1 MPKLSDNVKFFIV
14 QGLACFDTPT
24 QVSKAVKEEFGLEV
38 PRPQIQLYDPT
49 SIVGRA
55 LSKKYTEIFHSTRQQ
70 FLEEIGSI
78 PIANQ
83 SFRLRALDQ
92 MYQRAIARGNEML
105 AKEVLEQAAKEAAGF
120 YAGKQGAGAP
130 NDSPLLEW
138 LKQIGGTS
146 IPIAHDIEGE
156 SRRVTESAVQDAEMI
171 QDPRSEKQ
179 DKPKQKRLPSSVG
192 RD

>member
-1 MPKLSDNVKFFIV
+1 MATLTDTVKLYIVKR
-14 QGLACFDTPT
+14 LACFDTPT
-24 QVSKAVKEEFGLEV
+24 QVAKAVKEDFEV
-38 PRPQIQLYDPT
+38 DLPRSQVQIYDPT
-49 SIVGRA
+49 SVVGRA
-55 LSKKYTEIFHSTRQQ
+55 LSKKYSEIFHATRQQ
-70 FLEEIGSI
+70 FLDEIGSI

-120 YAGKQGAGAP
+120 YAGKQGAGVP

-171 QDPRSEKQ
+171 KDPKSEKQ
-179 DKPKQKRLPSSVG
+179 DKPKQKRLPSGIG